1 MRIVFVFQ
9 ISDRFRTTINVMCDA
24 LGTILVNHLSKKD
37 LASADRV
44 SFLIHGLKLRGP
56 NKVISINIFPIWNSK
71 LIPVSIFYLM
81 LFLYNDLAFCSRNM
95 GIRTSFEQN
104 FLSACTIY
112 WNCYKRYTVT
122 DKIM

>member
-44 SFLIHGLKLRGP
+44 SFLIHGLNFRGP
-56 NKVISINIFPIWNSK
+56 NKVISINIFPIWNSIS
-71 LIPVSIFYLM
+71 IPVSIFYLM
-81 LFLYNDLAFCSRNM
+81 LFL
-95 GIRTSFEQN
+95 
-104 FLSACTIY
+104 
-112 WNCYKRYTVT
+112 
-122 DKIM
+122 